1 MLYRKIASKIESFL
15 KSEKKR
21 MLMVS
26 GARQVGKSYIIRE
39 VGMRLYSNFIE
50 VNMEEDKQ
58 SNRLF
63 ENARTV
69 EDFMIALSTIAGA
82 KMKDSEKTL
91 VFIDE
96 IQAYSHLLTL
106 AKFLVEDGRFTY
118 IASGSQL
125 GIALKTTQSIPIGS
139 IELLSMYPLDFEE
152 FLIANGVGEL
162 LINEMR
168 RKFEA
173 KEALNESL
181 HMKVMDYFRKY
192 LLVGGM
198 PSAVNTYLSEHNMVS
213 VRNIHRDIS
222 LLYKND
228 AAKYESES
236 LRKLKIQRIYDMVPS
251 NLEKVKKRI
260 VAKDIELKKGKR
272 MADYQDEF
280 EYLISSGITLEVQ
293 AISKPSY
300 PLVENSG
307 KNLLKLYMS
316 DIGLLTGILYHN
328 DVLPIMNDK
337 CGVNLGSVYENVVA
351 QELKAHGFKLYYYDN
366 KKNGEVD
373 FLIDSVDLMSVL
385 PIEVKSGKDYYIHTA
400 LNNLLKVD
408 EYKITNG
415 IVFSNE
421 EKVYNNGNVIYMPI
435 YYVMFLRSSAF
446 DNSEFVYI

>member
-1 MLYRKIASKIESFL
+1 MLV
-15 KSEKKR
+15 
-21 MLMVS
+21 VS

-373 FLIDSVDLMSVL
+373 FLIDSVDLMSAL

-408 EYKITNG
+408 EYKISNG